1 MKFMQ
6 QFLSTFKKDLK
17 NYLFCNKF
25 ATTQIYYK
33 SEIYTCT
40 TLKLPAIVFALKS
53 VGEVVL
59 NCKDYSFGIGLD
71 FLVYTQ
77 NRDHPTLGLEIAT
90 LIVNCL
96 VSKYY
101 LKSFT
106 IDDSQVI
113 DDDLQDSDMVTVVK
127 ASLGIR
133 INGSDLGLLCV
144 GGKK

>member
-1 MKFMQ
+1 MKFLK

-53 VGEVVL
+53 IGEVVL
-59 NCKDYSFGIGLD
+59 SCKDYSFGIGFD
-71 FLVYTQ
+71 FLVYTH
-77 NRDHPTLGLEIAT
+77 NKDHPTLGLEVAT
-90 LIVNCL
+90 LIVNFL

-113 DDDLQDSDMVTVVK
+113 DDDLQDSDMVTVVRVN
-127 ASLGIR
+127 LGIR

-144 GGKK
+144 GKES